1 MRRTYSSLFFF
12 LHLLDCWIDMDHNV
26 ILVCLKYTKSFFNW
40 HRISSSL
47 PLYHFLC
54 SPPCL
59 CTHTHSVIFKK
70 HNQNRTWKL
79 RTQYLSVETVHT
91 KAACSYIFPKFPPT
105 FPALSRGLQRLGSQ
119 ARSPIY
125 DALTPLQAQQR
136 THLEP
141 ISCWGGPWMPG
152 RSQHRAVCLL
162 SGCQLSSWPEPEN
175 MAASESVYVFMWPQV
190 CALGDRDLTPSSMSW
205 EASGR
210 WIKPEGGSVLEVSM
224 SPSGEEGQLWAWNRI
239 VAFLVDL
246 GWIKH
251 FGNDTWLS
259 SVMVLS
265 SIRGKGEG
273 NGTPFQYSCLETPM
287 DGGAW

>member
-1 MRRTYSSLFFF
+1 
-12 LHLLDCWIDMDHNV
+12 
-26 ILVCLKYTKSFFNW
+26 
-40 HRISSSL
+40 
-47 PLYHFLC
+47 
-54 SPPCL
+54 
-59 CTHTHSVIFKK
+59 
-70 HNQNRTWKL
+70 
-79 RTQYLSVETVHT
+79 
-91 KAACSYIFPKFPPT
+91 
-105 FPALSRGLQRLGSQ
+105 
-119 ARSPIY
+119 
-125 DALTPLQAQQR
+125 
-136 THLEP
+136 
-141 ISCWGGPWMPG
+141 
-152 RSQHRAVCLL
+152 
-162 SGCQLSSWPEPEN
+162 
-175 MAASESVYVFMWPQV
+175 
-190 CALGDRDLTPSSMSW
+190 MSW

-273 NGTPFQYSCLETPM
+273 NGTPLQYSCLETPM